1 MRGVIAALT
10 LGAAGVVAFLGP
22 ANADSKSGFSADS
35 KSGFS
40 MERCMANVQARG
52 LTARRAASVCRRNS
66 QGTMYR
72 SVPGTTTPK
81 DWGR

>member
-1 MRGVIAALT
+1 MRGIIAALT
-10 LGAAGVVAFLGP
+10 LGAVGLLALLDP
-22 ANADSKSGFSADS
+22 AAADS

-40 MERCMANVQARG
+40 MDRCMANVQARG
-52 LTARRAASVCRRNS
+52 LTARRAAGVCRRNS